1 MNRQLKIF
9 TIIIFVFVSQ
19 NTFAQQLFGH
29 INSQEIVSV
38 MPEAATAQLALQQEL
53 QILEEQGKLMVQ
65 EFESQQKEFQIN
77 QESMSDVIRNDKL
90 QSLENLQ
97 ERILS
102 FQQSAQQSIQS
113 KEAELF
119 EPILTKIQNAIDEV
133 AIETGYSYIFDIGS
147 NTGGLVYKDDSFDIT
162 NMVKAKLNL

>member
-1 MNRQLKIF
+1 MNRRLKIF

-102 FQQSAQQSIQS
+102 FQQSAQQSIQA

-133 AIETGYSYIFDIGS
+133 AIEKGYSYIFDIGS

>member
-19 NTFAQQLFGH
+19 HTFAQQLFGH